1 MTIHQLLS
9 EARNMGASDVHLTK
23 GLPPMLRINGQLMPY
38 GSDSDYTAIERL
50 IDELTDNEQKRQLQ
64 DGRDLDFAFLAEN
77 NTRHRV
83 NIYRQKGSYCAA
95 VRLLQEQ
102 MPNIDE
108 MDLPPVLEELAMLPR
123 GLVVVTGPTGS
134 GKSTTLAA
142 MLDYINSRRRCHI
155 LTIEDPIEYSHQHK
169 LAMVNQRELGV
180 DVPTYSLA
188 LRAALREDPD
198 VIMVGEMRDRDT
210 ISAAITAAETG
221 HLVLSTLH
229 TIGAADTVD
238 RIIDVFEATHQQQ
251 IRVQLATV
259 LKAVVTQQLLPRA
272 DSSGRI
278 AAFEI
283 MVATDAI
290 CNLIRENKVYQI
302 NSAIQTGARLGMRT
316 LDGDLAGLV
325 NRGVCSQEDAE
336 AYAAD
341 KENFRRFLSANTRSS
356 FTF

>member
-1 MTIHQLLS
+1 MTIHQLLA
-9 EARNMGASDVHLTK
+9 EARTMGASDVHLTK
-23 GLPPMLRINGQLMPY
+23 GLPPMLRLNGQLTPH
-38 GSDSDYTAIERL
+38 GSDGDYDQILRL
-50 IDELTDNEQKRQLQ
+50 IDELTDNEQKLQLQ
-64 DGRDLDFAFLAEN
+64 DGRDLDFAFIADN
-77 NTRHRV
+77 GTRHRV
-83 NIYRQKGSYCAA
+83 NIYRQKGDYCAA
-95 VRLLQEQ
+95 IRLLQEH

-108 MDLPPVLEELAMLPR
+108 MELPPVLKDLALLPR

-142 MLDYINSRRRCHI
+142 MLDYINSRRRVHI

-229 TIGAADTVD
+229 TIGAANTVD
-238 RIIDVFEATHQQQ
+238 RIIDVFEANHQQQ

-272 DSSGRI
+272 DGSGRI

-290 CNLIRENKVYQI
+290 NNLIRESKVYQI
-302 NSAIQTGARLGMRT
+302 NSAIQTGAKLGMRT
-316 LDGDLAGLV
+316 LDGDLANLV
-325 NRGVCSQEDAE
+325 NRGLCDRADAE
-336 AYAAD
+336 ACAAD
-341 KENFRRFLSANTRSS
+341 KENFKRFLTGGGKS
-356 FTF
+356 TFGF